1 MKSTFL
7 KSILAGGL
15 ALGACGLSMAQTV
28 TFTGFAN
35 GSQAVKVDLPGS
47 PLVESYTLAAGGFS
61 TSVNGGPSFAS
72 YCVDLYQW
80 LPGWNTANGTYGEV
94 DAAIFFGSKLD
105 DVAKLFS
112 GVSGQVD
119 SALESAAFQLA
130 LWEIKYESSGS
141 GYNMLAGDVKFSD
154 SYSNNGA
161 VATAQTYLDGLSTYA
176 NNLQVHVLASN
187 SNQDVVF
194 ATPVPEPSTY
204 ALMLIGLAGVAFAAR
219 RGKSK
224 A

>member
-1 MKSTFL
+1 
-7 KSILAGGL
+7 
-15 ALGACGLSMAQTV
+15 MAQTV

-35 GSQAVKVDLPGS
+35 GSQAVRVDITPDS
-47 PLVESYTLAAGGFS
+47 AFESYTLAAGGFS

-72 YCVDLYQW
+72 YCVDLSQW
-80 LPGWNTANGTYGEV
+80 LPSWGASNSSYSEV
-94 DAAIFFGSKLD
+94 VDVATFFGGKQD

-119 SALESAAFQLA
+119 TALESAAFQLA
-130 LWEIKYESSGS
+130 LWEIKYETS
-141 GYNMLAGDVKFSD
+141 AGPYSLTAGNASFSD
-154 SYSNNGA
+154 SNLDNGNA
-161 VATAQTYLDGLSTYA
+161 VATAQAYLDGLSTYA
-176 NNLQVHVLASN
+176 NNVQVHVLASN

-204 ALMLIGLAGVAFAAR
+204 ALMLVGLAGVAFVAR

-224 A
+224 V